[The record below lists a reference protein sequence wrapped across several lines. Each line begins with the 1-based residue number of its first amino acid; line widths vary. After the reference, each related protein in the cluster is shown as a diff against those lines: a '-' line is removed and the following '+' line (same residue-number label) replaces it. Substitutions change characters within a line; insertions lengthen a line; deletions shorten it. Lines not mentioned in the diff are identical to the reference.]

1 MTGWFGGELLRP
13 LVQVGHVLSSK
24 GLGGAGL
31 GWVVCRGISGNY
43 VDLGSFET
51 MREEVDHPRRKT
63 FARYRTMAS
72 TSM

>member
-1 MTGWFGGELLRP
+1 MVNFSGPLSKSDMYSVPRGW
-13 LVQVGHVLSSK
+13 
-24 GLGGAGL
+24 GGAGL